1 MKLTKVNNFLAFF
14 LYRYFAILSLCYA
27 TILITGRIG
36 DSDLLLANR
45 RDQIST
51 AIEGRTAIAMNI
63 FSAINFIT
71 SNDYLIIAIL
81 TALSSSIIYFTCR
94 NFVDNRNVKYW
105 ILLLICPGFL
115 IYTNAPSKEL
125 IFFYLATFY
134 IILESKF
141 LVLKEKNKFKNLIY
155 LILKLS
161 IIPFLLY
168 WRSFL
173 AAPYLFLSIFSIFI
187 KVFSLGKFTKKLN
200 LRNTL
205 IFTFFI
211 SAMTFF
217 LLSQFNTSQYS
228 STNFEW
234 NFNFLIRS
242 LNTNT
247 SLFRSFIDYE
257 FITNPIN
264 SFYVQF
270 LAFFPTMD
278 ELINKPYQFLIVIDS
293 LILIYVFFCSWK
305 NLFKTIKN
313 DYRARK
319 IVFIIFTIISFSYFA
334 LYGSIGSLNIGA
346 SQRFRINFI
355 PIGIIFPL
363 VLENN
368 IEKKSRIKSK

>member
-1 MKLTKVNNFLAFF
+1 
-14 LYRYFAILSLCYA
+14 
-27 TILITGRIG
+27 
-36 DSDLLLANR
+36 
-45 RDQIST
+45 
-51 AIEGRTAIAMNI
+51 
-63 FSAINFIT
+63 
-71 SNDYLIIAIL
+71 
-81 TALSSSIIYFTCR
+81 
-94 NFVDNRNVKYW
+94 
-105 ILLLICPGFL
+105 
-115 IYTNAPSKEL
+115 EL

-173 AAPYLFLSIFSIFI
+173 AVPYLFLAIFSIFI
-187 KVFSLGKFTKKLN
+187 KVFYLGKFSKKLN

-217 LLSQFNTSQYS
+217 LLSQFNISLLNSRT
-228 STNFEW
+228 FEW
-234 NFNFLIRS
+234 NINFLIKS
-242 LNTNT
+242 LDTKT

-257 FITNPIN
+257 FIVNPIN
-264 SFYVQF
+264 SFYIQF
-270 LAFFPTMD
+270 LAFFPTLD
-278 ELINKPYQFLIVIDS
+278 ELINKRYQLLIVIDS

-319 IVFIIFTIISFSYFA
+319 IVFIIFTIISFSYFT
-334 LYGSIGSLNIGA
+334 LYGNLGSLNIGS
-346 SQRFRINFI
+346 SQRFR
-355 PIGIIFPL
+355 
-363 VLENN
+363 
-368 IEKKSRIKSK
+368 